1 LKFFCQKLLTRAG
14 TRVPARIKK
23 AAEFPALCICFVGQ
37 DYSPLQGLVF
47 LPGSKKPRISEA
59 FVIPAG
65 CLKTFIEDEYSAVT
79 SIEKDWLKITV
90 DKFNNPD
97 KYIEKKQDLRSFIA
111 DFVSRSEKRINPNT
125 GRPVCYRVRKN
136 YERVQGLL
144 FDFKPDLDFN
154 DIDIDFYHDWIEF
167 LQDHDKKFSTNT
179 IGGFIKILKIFM
191 NDATDKGI
199 NSNMAFKKGFTVL
212 EEEAEDIYLTID
224 EIEKI
229 ENLDLTE
236 MPGKDKVRDL
246 FLIGC
251 WTGLRLSDYKT
262 IISKDI
268 QDGFIVKKQ
277 QKTEQPVVLPIHPTV
292 KRIFEKYD
300 NKLPE
305 PISDQKFNDALKVI
319 AKKAKIKDKVHIS
332 ITKGGIKKSKA
343 YEKWQHVSSHTAR
356 RSFAT
361 NLYKQGFPALS
372 IAKLTGHKT
381 EQAFLK
387 YIKVTPTENARMLAE
402 HWSKSNLKVV

>member
-1 LKFFCQKLLTRAG
+1 
-14 TRVPARIKK
+14 
-23 AAEFPALCICFVGQ
+23 
-37 DYSPLQGLVF
+37 
-47 LPGSKKPRISEA
+47 
-59 FVIPAG
+59 
-65 CLKTFIEDEYSAVT
+65 
-79 SIEKDWLKITV
+79 
-90 DKFNNPD
+90 
-97 KYIEKKQDLRSFIA
+97 
-111 DFVSRSEKRINPNT
+111 
-125 GRPVCYRVRKN
+125 
-136 YERVQGLL
+136 
-144 FDFKPDLDFN
+144 
-154 DIDIDFYHDWIEF
+154 
-167 LQDHDKKFSTNT
+167 
-179 IGGFIKILKIFM
+179 M